1 MFPFVGDAMFSEW
14 KETKK
19 KEERRKKLTPTI

>member
-1 MFPFVGDAMFSEW
+1 MQE

-19 KEERRKKLTPTI
+19 KEERVEGNLTSSKDVKKTTKLS